1 MRKVFPKISIITPS
15 FNQGKFIKKTID
27 SVLSQ
32 NYPDLEYVV
41 IDGGST
47 DNTVKILKSYGNKIK
62 WISEKDKG
70 QADAI
75 NKGLKIINGE
85 IIAFINSDDYYLPD
99 TFKKIVDF
107 FKQNIT
113 CNVVTGDYLIINEN
127 GKPIQS
133 FVGFYKNFLRKF
145 NSFNLL
151 SIANYINQ
159 PSTFWKKKVFNKVGF
174 FNESLKYTMDY
185 DYWLRILKN
194 KFKICI
200 VNDKFAAFRIHSN
213 SKGGCQYTFQFNEE
227 QSVQKKYNNKFIINI
242 LHSIHNMIVINI
254 YRFIK

>member
-1 MRKVFPKISIITPS
+1 VRKVFPKISIITPS

-133 FVGFYKNFLRKF
+133 FVGFYKIQQLSLPNLVSSSSKPFIPLGLALFSFLF
-145 NSFNLL
+145 QPLFSLSPLFCHFSFFL
-151 SIANYINQ
+151 
-159 PSTFWKKKVFNKVGF
+159 
-174 FNESLKYTMDY
+174 
-185 DYWLRILKN
+185 WL
-194 KFKICI
+194 
-200 VNDKFAAFRIHSN
+200 
-213 SKGGCQYTFQFNEE
+213 FQT
-227 QSVQKKYNNKFIINI
+227 QS
-242 LHSIHNMIVINI
+242 
-254 YRFIK
+254 